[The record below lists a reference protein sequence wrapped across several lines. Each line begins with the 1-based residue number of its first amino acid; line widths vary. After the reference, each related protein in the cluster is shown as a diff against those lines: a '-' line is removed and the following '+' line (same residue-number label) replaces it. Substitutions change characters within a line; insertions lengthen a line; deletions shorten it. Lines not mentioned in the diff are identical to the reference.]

1 MGNIE
6 KILKINPERTVKK
19 IKKFI
24 QNKVE
29 EAGSRGVVLG
39 LSGGLDSSTTAFLCS
54 EALKDKNILAI
65 SMPEKGITD
74 PQNVEDSERIARD
87 LGIKFQKIGISS
99 IFEKIKGEIAPGE
112 EGEKHADGN
121 LKARIRMVILYYHS
135 NLLDY
140 LVVGSSNKSELK
152 CGYFTKYGDG
162 ASDLL
167 PLGSLYKTQVRKI
180 AKEIGVPQKIIDKK
194 PSAEL
199 WKGQRDSQEL
209 GLAYDKIDKIYAG
222 FEAGLSEK
230 EIAESADVSQSTV
243 REFKLRK
250 ENSKH
255 KLQRPPKPT
264 L

>member
-6 KILKINPERTVKK
+6 KILKINPERTVEK

-29 EAGSRGVVLG
+29 EVGSRGVVLG

-74 PQNVEDSERIARD
+74 PQNVEDSERIARN
-87 LGIKFQKIGISS
+87 LGIKFQKIGISP
-99 IFEKIKGEIAPGE
+99 IFEKIKGEIAPGK
-112 EGEKHADGN
+112 GEKHADGN

-230 EIAESADVSQSTV
+230 EIAESTDISQSTV